1 VMPGAQGP
9 LVSIVTPSYN
19 QGRYLP
25 ETIESVLSQD
35 YPNLEY
41 VVMDGG
47 STDDTVGILQDYSH
61 RDARMRFVSEP
72 DRGQSHALNKALR
85 LARGEIVGWLNS
97 DDTYRPGAVSLA
109 VEALREHPDWA
120 LVYGNAD
127 YINEFSQV
135 IDRYPVASCS
145 DGMLYRVNTICQP
158 AAFFRR
164 SAARRLGGVDESLH
178 FCMDYDLW
186 IRMAQ
191 RYPIGYVRRTLASA
205 RLHPDCKNVR
215 DWLKIGY
222 PEVFRISRKYYG
234 RISDYWLLEYI
245 GNHLGQGGDW
255 IMRELQRYG
264 LDGPSPQ
271 VAETNRYDDA
281 WVPPAHRFVV
291 HSNRLNPLHTVVIK
305 GRHLMREFF
314 PDTGS
319 LALSVRVNGAAVL
332 ERCVKDG
339 SFRLEIP
346 VPDPG
351 ADCEIEIASECFFT
365 PADHG
370 DAGDTRCLS
379 FIVEEVFPLSRR
391 EYDYYALLQR
401 L

>member
-1 VMPGAQGP
+1 VPGMEWP
-9 LVSIVTPSYN
+9 LVSIVTPSLN

-47 STDDTVGILQDYSH
+47 STDDTVEILQDYSR

-85 LARGEIVGWLNS
+85 LANGDIAGWLNS
-97 DDTYRPGAVSLA
+97 DDTYRTGAVSLA

-120 LVYGNAD
+120 LVYGNAY

-135 IDRYPVASCS
+135 IDRYPVDPCS
-145 DGMLYRVNTICQP
+145 EGMLFRVNTICQP

-164 SAARRLGGVDESLH
+164 SAVNRLGGVDENLH

-186 IRMAQ
+186 IRIAQ
-191 RYPIGYVRRTLASA
+191 QYPIGHIRNILADA
-205 RLHPDCKNVR
+205 RLHPDCKNVK
-215 DWLKIGY
+215 DWLAIGY

-245 GNHLGQGGDW
+245 GNHLDRGGDW
-255 IMRELQRYG
+255 IMRELQRFG
-264 LDGPSPQ
+264 IDGPSPQ

-281 WVPPAHRFVV
+281 WVPPAYRLVV
-291 HSNRLNPLHTVVIK
+291 RSDPRNPLYAAVIK
-305 GRHLMREFF
+305 GRHRMREFF
-314 PDTGS
+314 PETAS
-319 LALSVRVNGAAVL
+319 LALSVRVNGTAVMDNCI
-332 ERCVKDG
+332 RDG
-339 SFRLEIP
+339 SFCLEIP
-346 VPDPG
+346 IQDPG
-351 ADCEIEIASECFFT
+351 ADSVIEIASPCFFS
-365 PADHG
+365 PSDYG
-370 DAGDTRCLS
+370 DSDDMRLLS
-379 FIVEEVFPLSRR
+379 FVVDEVIPLSRR
-391 EYDYYALLQR
+391 EYDYYLLLKR